1 MHNRKESE
9 GKKMHTG
16 CIVWTGILLVVI
28 LIQLLY
34 ILSLRKNISE
44 IAESF
49 SEKLSMDTNT
59 RISVSTRDIFIKKLA
74 SRINQEL
81 IALRR
86 ERLKLR
92 QGDQELKNAVT
103 NIAHD
108 LRTPL
113 TAISGYLELMEGQSD
128 HEKVNDYL
136 EIVRERTDALKRLTE
151 ELFRYSIY
159 ASSDEE
165 LIPVSLSLNSQLE
178 IALAGAYGMLTEQG
192 ITPVIHMPGEAVIR
206 NLNEDALQRIFGNI
220 LSNAAK
226 YSQGDLKIS
235 LQENGTVTFAN
246 RAPHLSEVEA
256 GKMFDR
262 FYTVANARGSTGL
275 GLSIAKLLTEKMGGS
290 IRADWIQGM
299 LVITLSFPQKQ
310 QPSHII

>member
-1 MHNRKESE
+1 MDVLPVNEIRNIEKE
-9 GKKMHTG
+9 
-16 CIVWTGILLVVI
+16 
-28 LIQLLY
+28 
-34 ILSLRKNISE
+34 
-44 IAESF
+44 
-49 SEKLSMDTNT
+49 
-59 RISVSTRDIFIKKLA
+59 
-74 SRINQEL
+74 
-81 IALRR
+81 
-86 ERLKLR
+86 R

-113 TAISGYLELMEGQSD
+113 TAISGYLELMEDQSD

-151 ELFRYSIY
+151 ELFRYSLY

-165 LIPVSLSLNSQLE
+165 LIPASLSLNSQLE

-192 ITPVIHMPGEAVIR
+192 ITPVIHMPREAVTR

-226 YSQGDLKIS
+226 YSEGDLKIS

-262 FYTVANARGSTGL
+262 FYTVENARGSTGL

-299 LVITLSFPQKQ
+299 LVITLCFPQK
-310 QPSHII
+310 

>member
-1 MHNRKESE
+1 
-9 GKKMHTG
+9 
-16 CIVWTGILLVVI
+16 
-28 LIQLLY
+28 
-34 ILSLRKNISE
+34 
-44 IAESF
+44 
-49 SEKLSMDTNT
+49 MDTNT
-59 RISVSTRDIFIKKLA
+59 RISVSTRDRLIRKLA

-226 YSQGDLKIS
+226 YSEGDLKIS

-262 FYTVANARGSTGL
+262 FYTVENARGSTGL

-290 IRADWIQGM
+290 IRADWMQGM
-299 LVITLSFPQKQ
+299 LVITLCFLQK
-310 QPSHII
+310 

>member
-1 MHNRKESE
+1 
-9 GKKMHTG
+9 MHTG

-28 LIQLLY
+28 LIQFLY

-59 RISVSTRDIFIKKLA
+59 RISVSTRDIFMRKLA

-113 TAISGYLELMEGQSD
+113 TAISGYLELLEGQSD

-165 LIPVSLSLNSQLE
+165 LIPVSLSLNSELE

-192 ITPVIHMPGEAVIR
+192 ITPVIHMPGEAVTR

-226 YSQGDLKIS
+226 YSEGDLKIS
-235 LQENGTVTFAN
+235 LQENGTFIFAN

-262 FYTVANARGSTGL
+262 FYTVENARGSTGL
-275 GLSIAKLLTEKMGGS
+275 GLSIAKLLTEKMGGN

-299 LVITLSFPQKQ
+299 LVITLCFPQK
-310 QPSHII
+310 

>member
-1 MHNRKESE
+1 
-9 GKKMHTG
+9 MHTG

-299 LVITLSFPQKQ
+299 LVITLCFPQK
-310 QPSHII
+310 

>member
-1 MHNRKESE
+1 
-9 GKKMHTG
+9 MHTG
-16 CIVWTGILLVVI
+16 CILWTGILLVVI
-28 LIQLLY
+28 LIQFLC

-49 SEKLSMDTNT
+49 SEKLSLDTNT
-59 RISVSTRDIFIKKLA
+59 RISVSTRDRLIRKLA

-113 TAISGYLELMEGQSD
+113 TAISGYLELLEGQSD

-165 LIPVSLSLNSQLE
+165 LIPVSLSLNSELE

-192 ITPVIHMPGEAVIR
+192 ITPVIHMPGEAVTR

-226 YSQGDLKIS
+226 YSEGDLKIS
-235 LQENGTVTFAN
+235 LQENGTFIFAN

-262 FYTVANARGSTGL
+262 FYTVENARGSTGL
-275 GLSIAKLLTEKMGGS
+275 GLSIAKLLTEKMGGN

-299 LVITLSFPQKQ
+299 LVITLCFPQK
-310 QPSHII
+310 

>member
-1 MHNRKESE
+1 
-9 GKKMHTG
+9 
-16 CIVWTGILLVVI
+16 
-28 LIQLLY
+28 
-34 ILSLRKNISE
+34 
-44 IAESF
+44 
-49 SEKLSMDTNT
+49 MDTNT
-59 RISVSTRDIFIKKLA
+59 RISVSTRDIFIRKLA

-128 HEKVNDYL
+128 NEKVNDYL

-151 ELFRYSIY
+151 ELFRYSIF

-165 LIPVSLSLNSQLE
+165 LCPVSLSLNKELE
-178 IALAGAYGMLTEQG
+178 IALAGAYGMLTEQR
-192 ITPVIHMPGEAVIR
+192 ITPEIHMPGEAVIR

-226 YSQGDLKIS
+226 YSEGDLKIS
-235 LQENGTVTFAN
+235 LKENGTVTFAN

-256 GKMFDR
+256 GKLFDR
-262 FYTVANARGSTGL
+262 FYTVENARSSTGL

-290 IRADWIQGM
+290 IRADWMQGM
-299 LVITLSFPQKQ
+299 LVITLYFPQK
-310 QPSHII
+310 